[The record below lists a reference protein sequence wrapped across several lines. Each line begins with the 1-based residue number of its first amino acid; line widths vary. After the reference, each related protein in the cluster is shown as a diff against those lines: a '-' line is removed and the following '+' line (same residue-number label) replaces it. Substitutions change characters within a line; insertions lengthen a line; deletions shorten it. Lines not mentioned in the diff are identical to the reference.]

1 MSNNINLLDLLFG
14 AYRQRALSLLLL
26 QPDQRFHVREIARL
40 TGTNAGT
47 LHRELAKLAEA
58 GLLLRETRGNQ
69 VLYGANRNCPVFDE
83 LSGLLRKTS
92 GAAAVIRTVLQPL
105 DSRIR
110 YALIFGSVARGAE
123 NVGSDVDVLVVGDVG
138 FSDVVRALYPAQE
151 TLGREINPVVYSVE
165 ELRQRVG
172 EPLLR
177 EILVNPMVFLT
188 GEEDDFRKFVGYP

>member
-47 LHRELAKLAEA
+47 LHRELAKLAGA